1 MTTETIN
8 NITIEQP
15 VKIKDRLEIF
25 ELEDVQ
31 LSLSEKVLDLNP
43 SGLDVRS
50 NPKGL
55 NLDLASQDVP
65 SCSLT
70 KRKRGRPKGS
80 NITAPWR
87 HKEDG
92 TYCNKPS
99 SKNYFNDYYRD
110 HYRGKVNC
118 PLCNREVVKVV
129 LQRHQSSSLCKKRQ
143 VNNIV

>member
-1 MTTETIN
+1 MAKETIN
-8 NITIEQP
+8 NIIIEQP
-15 VKIKDRLEIF
+15 IKIKDRLEIF
-25 ELEDVQ
+25 ELEDI
-31 LSLSEKVLDLNP
+31 
-43 SGLDVRS
+43 
-50 NPKGL
+50 
-55 NLDLASQDVP
+55 P